1 MQELLLINPSARPSK
16 RKGKT
21 KMRKHRTAAQKRATA
36 KLVALNR
43 AKRRPA
49 KRRVARRAHAVT
61 YAANPA
67 PRRHRRRHAVSGVHH
82 RIRKY
87 RRNPSGRSMAVM
99 PLLKDSAMGAV
110 GAVAVTALYSFMPVP
125 ATFATGN
132 MAHVAKAAF
141 AVLIGTLGRKVLPG
155 GMASKMA
162 AGSLTVTMYEML
174 KDNIGA
180 SIPGLHG
187 LGYYPGGR
195 VMSSYP
201 AMQAAPAP
209 AALSEYINR
218 GMGEYVHGM
227 GEVQGNEI
235 Y

>member
-1 MQELLLINPSARPSK
+1 LLLINPSARPSK
-16 RKGKT
+16 RKGKA

-43 AKRRPA
+43 AKRRTP
-49 KRRVARRAHAVT
+49 KRRVARRAPVAA

-67 PRRHRRRHAVSGVHH
+67 PRKRARRRSVSSV
-82 RIRKY
+82 RARVRKY
-87 RRNPSGRSMAVM
+87 RRNPSGRSMSVM

-141 AVLIGTLGRKVLPG
+141 AVLIGTLGRKVLPA

-162 AGSLTVTMYEML
+162 AGSLTVTMYEAL

-180 SIPGLHG
+180 SVPGMHG
-187 LGYYPGGR
+187 IGYYPGGR
-195 VMSSYP
+195 VMSNYP
-201 AMQAAPAP
+201 ASNAAPAP

-218 GMGEYVHGM
+218 GMGEYINTM
-227 GEVQGNEI
+227 GEVGNEI